1 MKNKYY
7 ALKITGIL
15 ILIFIIQLIFK
26 NFTEL
31 FVLDSSKVFIRPW
44 TLVSSIFLH
53 GSLAH
58 LMLNGF
64 ALALFGSILENIIGS
79 KRFLVLFFI
88 GGIFANIPSIIFYNS
103 SLGASGA
110 IFGVLGCLTILRP
123 KMTIWMNLMPVPMWL
138 AAIIWALQDVLGVF
152 LPDNIA
158 NLAHLGGLFFGLIYG
173 FYIRPRGNKKG
184 LNEDFKLNEEAIKE
198 WENTWS
204 KG

>member
-198 WENTWS
+198 WENTWP

>member
-123 KMTIWMNLMPVPMWL
+123 KMIVWLNFMPVPMWL